1 MHERYG
7 IGAHA
12 DMADPSKS
20 RDWSEKGE
28 QKGEQK
34 GVAQGDR
41 HAIKAEDEKKAN
53 AESKKGI

>member
-1 MHERYG
+1 MLMHERHG

-20 RDWSEKGE
+20 TESSESGM
-28 QKGEQK
+28 QK

-41 HAIKAEDEKKAN
+41 HAVKAEDEKREKKAV
-53 AESKKGI
+53 